1 MSFSLKLGDGDLS
14 LRGSTFDIVSGRE
27 KLVQDI
33 DLWLKE
39 RYGADRFH
47 VRMGSILQ
55 EFIGGI
61 ISDSSKVAV
70 QKEILRILQNYKAVQ
85 DKAIKE
91 NPQKFSASEMLVSIE
106 DVQVTVL
113 FDTIYAT
120 VKFRNGTNTVST
132 LTVTT
137 GI

>member
-1 MSFSLKLGDGDLS
+1 MSFSLKLGEGDLS
-14 LRGSTFDIVSGRE
+14 LRGSTFDIVQGRD
-27 KLVQDI
+27 KLVQDL
-33 DLWLKE
+33 DLWLRE

-47 VRMGSILQ
+47 VRMGSVLQ
-55 EFIGGI
+55 DFIGGI
-61 ISDSSKVAV
+61 INNSSSVAV

-85 DKAIKE
+85 TKAIKE

-120 VKFRNGTNTVST
+120 IKFRNGVNQMSSLTVST
-132 LTVTT
+132 